1 MAPKTQTVD
10 GYLKA
15 LSREQRAAL
24 DRLRKTI
31 RAAVPEAEECLCYR
45 VPAFRLD
52 GRFLVGLG
60 AATHHCSFFPGSAAI
75 QAHRD
80 ELNGYDTSKGTIRFQ
95 PDRPLPAP
103 LVRRLVKERIAA
115 LDRSRGVRAGQVAT
129 ARGFAPGLVRAL
141 ATSRILR
148 IHAGWRPHR
157 FIGIWVVV
165 TRGRVFVRSWELRPK
180 GWFHALCADP
190 VGRIQVGNRR
200 VRIRARQVRGEGIL
214 RAVDLAYAVKYSAPG
229 SAKYVRGLRRGRR
242 RASTTE
248 LLPADGQA
256 GTRG

>member
-1 MAPKTQTVD
+1 MAPKPQTVE
-10 GYLKA
+10 GYLKV
-15 LSREQRAAL
+15 LSREKRAAL
-24 DRLRKTI
+24 DRLRRII
-31 RAAVPEAEECLCYR
+31 RAAAPGAEECLCYQ

-60 AATHHCSFFPGSAAI
+60 AASHHCSFFPGSAAI
-75 QAHRD
+75 AAHRD
-80 ELNGYDTSKGTIRFQ
+80 ELEDYDTSKGTIRFQ
-95 PDRPLPAP
+95 PDRPLPAS

-115 LDRSRGVRAGQVAT
+115 LDRSRRARAGQVAT
-129 ARGFAPGLVRAL
+129 ARRFAPGLIRTL
-141 ATSRILR
+141 ATSRILG
-148 IHAGWRPHR
+148 IHAGSRPHR

-165 TRGRVFVRSWELRPK
+165 TQGRVFVRSWELRPA

-200 VRIRARQVRGEGIL
+200 VRIRSRLVRGEAIL
-214 RAVDLAYAVKYSAPG
+214 RAVDLAYAEKYSTPG
-229 SAKYVRGLRRGRR
+229 AATYVRGLRRGRR

-248 LLPADGQA
+248 LLPADGRA